1 MIIDPGYLAYVCTFG
16 EQKDDT
22 VCHHHHCVH
31 GFVPDPFLQ
40 HVKIH
45 HEHYRGV
52 IPVSLINVRF
62 TLTSQGYRG
71 RAVTLTHD
79 WERFVT

>member
-1 MIIDPGYLAYVCTFG
+1 MIIHHGYLAYVCTFG
-16 EQKDDT
+16 ERRDDT
-22 VCHHHHCVH
+22 TCHHCVH

-40 HVKIH
+40 HIQIH

-52 IPVSLINVRF
+52 IPVSLKNARF